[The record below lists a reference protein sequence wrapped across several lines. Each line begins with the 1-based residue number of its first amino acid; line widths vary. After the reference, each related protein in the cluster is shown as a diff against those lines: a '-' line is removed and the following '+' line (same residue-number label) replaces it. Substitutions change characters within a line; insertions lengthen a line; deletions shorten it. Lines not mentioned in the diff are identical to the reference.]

1 MTQRHSS
8 VHSELR
14 QTRPFRSHQEEV
26 VLAFLRTAA
35 VIKRPAARLV
45 EGRGISS
52 AQYNVLRI
60 LRGAGEEGMPTL
72 GIRERLV
79 EEAAGITRLI
89 DKLEQSGLVRRDRS
103 SADRRQVMCRITES
117 GLAILAELDDP
128 IQAAH
133 ASALS
138 MLSEDDMNEL
148 LVILDRIREG
158 CRGMTPEHAG
168 NGDAEGEPEGEE
180 VGDSRD
186 EE

>member
-8 VHSELR
+8 VHAELR

-26 VLAFLRTAA
+26 LLAFLRTAA

-60 LRGAGEEGMPTL
+60 LRGAGDSGMPTL

-89 DKLEQSGLVRRDRS
+89 DKLEQSSLVRRDRS

-117 GLAILAELDDP
+117 GLALLAELDDP
-128 IQAAH
+128 IQGAH

-138 MLSEDDMNEL
+138 MLSEEDMNEL

-158 CRGMTPEHAG
+158 CRGMTSEHADIG
-168 NGDAEGEPEGEE
+168 EADADVEGKTVGEP
-180 VGDSRD
+180 RD

>member
-1 MTQRHSS
+1 MTQQHSS
-8 VHSELR
+8 VHAELR

-26 VLAFLRTAA
+26 LLAFLRTAA
-35 VIKRPAARLV
+35 VIKRPSARLV

-60 LRGAGEEGMPTL
+60 LRGAGEAGMPTL

-117 GLAILAELDDP
+117 GLTILSELDNP

-138 MLSEDDMNEL
+138 MLSEEDMNDL

-158 CRGMTPEHAG
+158 CRGMAPEHAG
-168 NGDAEGEPEGEE
+168 NGESEGEREGEA
-180 VGDSRD
+180 VGESRD
-186 EE
+186 DD